1 MTVYADNAATTQMSD
16 SVLKAMMPLLTDIYG
31 NPSSLH
37 SVGQIAKEHLE
48 AARETVA
55 ECIGADPKE
64 IYFTS
69 GGSEADNQA
78 IISAA
83 KLGALRN
90 KKHIISTKIEHH
102 AVLHTLNK
110 LEKEGF
116 EITLLDVPENG
127 VVNVEDVEIVKNGSD
142 NIIIKLRKYIKSK
155 LREKLKKENSEL
167 AISLIV
173 GDRSHISSEVED
185 NFKKANLMH
194 MLAISGA
201 HFSYVILIATFISN
215 RLQHKRL
222 GQLIQ
227 IIAIIF
233 FMNLTGNTASVVR
246 AGIMSILL
254 IGSSICKRQ
263 NDSLNNIAISA
274 IIQIINNP
282 YIIFDSGFMLSY
294 SGVLGIILFYK
305 KISEHIHFKSIAL
318 TISANIFIIP
328 IMIYNFHT
336 ISGSFIISNIC
347 ASWLLGIIIILEF
360 ISLCIPIKLL
370 YMILDLLIMMLRK
383 IAEICA
389 NIPFAQMYVPRY
401 AIFFVIVI
409 YILIFCRKL
418 KCRKYV
424 YSFLTIGVSILLIVN
439 FTDVYQDRMRINF
452 IDVGQGDSCLIRYKG
467 TNIMIDS
474 GGSLSKNKDGKSY
487 DIGEN
492 VLNNYLLNRGITRLD
507 YIMASHFD
515 EDHSQGF
522 VFLLKNMKV
531 KNVIISEQYKTSSIY
546 EQFKQICKK
555 QNIQIIY
562 VRSGDEIR
570 IKDLAF
576 KILHPKSKEN
586 QISENPLNNN
596 AIVCMVKYKNR
607 RILFTGDIEKVAENE
622 MVKEYTN
629 GLKADILKVG
639 HHGSKTSTTK
649 EFLDLINP
657 SVALIGVGQNN
668 KFGHP
673 NEDVIKRL
681 EEKNIQIYRTDEMG
695 EISVVID
702 KNGKI
707 KINTHI

>member
-1 MTVYADNAATTQMSD
+1 MKNRIICVFAIFLVILTIILNKIGYEFGKYEGKKEGVFYAKVISEAEEKNYVYSYQAEIDNKKFILYIPKDVEKLEYGSIIKINAQYTEATRDRNYGGFNYKTY
-16 SVLKAMMPLLTDIYG
+16 LRTKKIYG
-31 NPSSLH
+31 
-37 SVGQIAKEHLE
+37 I
-48 AARETVA
+48 
-55 ECIGADPKE
+55 
-64 IYFTS
+64 F
-69 GGSEADNQA
+69 
-78 IISAA
+78 
-83 KLGALRN
+83 
-90 KKHIISTKIEHH
+90 
-102 AVLHTLNK
+102 
-110 LEKEGF
+110 
-116 EITLLDVPENG
+116 
-127 VVNVEDVEIVKNGSD
+127 NVEDVEIVKNGSD

-515 EDHSQGF
+515 EDYSHGF
-522 VFLLKNMKV
+522 IFLLKNMKV

-695 EISVVID
+695 EISVIID

>member
-1 MTVYADNAATTQMSD
+1 MKNRIICVFAIFLVILTIILNKIGYEFGKYEGKKEGVFYAKVISEAEEKNYVYSYQAEIDNKKFILYIPKDVEKLEYGSIIKINAQYTEATRDRNYGGFNYKTY
-16 SVLKAMMPLLTDIYG
+16 LRTKKIYG
-31 NPSSLH
+31 
-37 SVGQIAKEHLE
+37 I
-48 AARETVA
+48 
-55 ECIGADPKE
+55 
-64 IYFTS
+64 F
-69 GGSEADNQA
+69 
-78 IISAA
+78 
-83 KLGALRN
+83 
-90 KKHIISTKIEHH
+90 
-102 AVLHTLNK
+102 
-110 LEKEGF
+110 
-116 EITLLDVPENG
+116 
-127 VVNVEDVEIVKNGSD
+127 NVEDVEIVKNGSD

-336 ISGSFIISNIC
+336 ISASFIISNIC

-370 YMILDLLIMMLRK
+370 YIILDLLIMMLRK

-507 YIMASHFD
+507 YIMVSHFD

-531 KNVIISEQYKTSSIY
+531 KSVIISEQYKTSSIY

-695 EISVVID
+695 EISVIID

>member
-1 MTVYADNAATTQMSD
+1 MKNRIICVFAIFLVILTIILNKIGYEFGKYEGKKEGVFYAKVISEAEEKNYVYSYQAEIDNKKFILYIPKDVEKLEYGSIIKINAQYTEATRDRNYGGFNYKTY
-16 SVLKAMMPLLTDIYG
+16 LRTKKIYG
-31 NPSSLH
+31 
-37 SVGQIAKEHLE
+37 I
-48 AARETVA
+48 
-55 ECIGADPKE
+55 
-64 IYFTS
+64 F
-69 GGSEADNQA
+69 
-78 IISAA
+78 
-83 KLGALRN
+83 
-90 KKHIISTKIEHH
+90 
-102 AVLHTLNK
+102 
-110 LEKEGF
+110 
-116 EITLLDVPENG
+116 
-127 VVNVEDVEIVKNGSD
+127 NVEDVEIVKNGSD

-233 FMNLTGNTASVVR
+233 FMHLTGNTASVVR

-294 SGVLGIILFYK
+294 AGVLGIILFYK

-562 VRSGDEIR
+562 VKSGDEIR

-695 EISVVID
+695 EISVIID

>member
-1 MTVYADNAATTQMSD
+1 MKNRIICVFAIFLVILTIILNKIGYEFGKYEGKKEGVFYAKVISEAEEKNYVYSYQAEIDNKKFILYISKDVEKLEYGSIIKINAQYTEATRDRNYGGFNYKTY
-16 SVLKAMMPLLTDIYG
+16 LRTKKIYG
-31 NPSSLH
+31 
-37 SVGQIAKEHLE
+37 I
-48 AARETVA
+48 
-55 ECIGADPKE
+55 
-64 IYFTS
+64 F
-69 GGSEADNQA
+69 
-78 IISAA
+78 
-83 KLGALRN
+83 
-90 KKHIISTKIEHH
+90 
-102 AVLHTLNK
+102 
-110 LEKEGF
+110 
-116 EITLLDVPENG
+116 
-127 VVNVEDVEIVKNGSD
+127 NVEDVEIVKNGSD
-142 NIIIKLRKYIKSK
+142 NIIIKLRKYIQSK

-167 AISLIV
+167 AISLIA

-418 KCRKYV
+418 KCKKYV

-695 EISVVID
+695 EISIIID

>member
-1 MTVYADNAATTQMSD
+1 MKNRIICVFAIFLVILTIILNKIGYEFGKYEGKKEGVFYAKVVSEAEEKNYVYSYQAEIDNKKFILYIPKDVEKLEYGSIIKINAQYTEATRDRNYGGFNYKTY
-16 SVLKAMMPLLTDIYG
+16 LHTKKIYG
-31 NPSSLH
+31 
-37 SVGQIAKEHLE
+37 I
-48 AARETVA
+48 
-55 ECIGADPKE
+55 
-64 IYFTS
+64 F
-69 GGSEADNQA
+69 
-78 IISAA
+78 
-83 KLGALRN
+83 
-90 KKHIISTKIEHH
+90 
-102 AVLHTLNK
+102 
-110 LEKEGF
+110 
-116 EITLLDVPENG
+116 
-127 VVNVEDVEIVKNGSD
+127 NVEDVEIVKNGSD

-522 VFLLKNMKV
+522 IFLLKNMKV

-546 EQFKQICKK
+546 EQFKQICKN

-562 VRSGDEIR
+562 VKSGDEIR

-695 EISVVID
+695 EISVIID

-707 KINTHI
+707 KTNTHI

>member
-1 MTVYADNAATTQMSD
+1 MKNRIICVFAIFLVILTIILNKIGYEFGKYEGKKEGVFYAKVISEAEEKNYVYSYQAEIDNKKFILYIPKDVEKLEYGSIIKINAQYTEATRDRNYGGFNYKTY
-16 SVLKAMMPLLTDIYG
+16 LRTKKIYG
-31 NPSSLH
+31 
-37 SVGQIAKEHLE
+37 I
-48 AARETVA
+48 
-55 ECIGADPKE
+55 
-64 IYFTS
+64 F
-69 GGSEADNQA
+69 
-78 IISAA
+78 
-83 KLGALRN
+83 
-90 KKHIISTKIEHH
+90 
-102 AVLHTLNK
+102 
-110 LEKEGF
+110 
-116 EITLLDVPENG
+116 
-127 VVNVEDVEIVKNGSD
+127 NVEDVEIVKNGSD

-305 KISEHIHFKSIAL
+305 KISERIHFKSIAL

-695 EISVVID
+695 EISVIID

>member
-1 MTVYADNAATTQMSD
+1 MKNRIIGVFAIFLVILTIILNKIGYEFGKYEGKKEGVFYAKVISEAEEKNYVYSYQAEIDNKKFILYIPKDVEKLEYGSIIKINAQYTEATRDRNYGGFNYKTY
-16 SVLKAMMPLLTDIYG
+16 LRTKKIYG
-31 NPSSLH
+31 
-37 SVGQIAKEHLE
+37 I
-48 AARETVA
+48 
-55 ECIGADPKE
+55 
-64 IYFTS
+64 F
-69 GGSEADNQA
+69 
-78 IISAA
+78 
-83 KLGALRN
+83 
-90 KKHIISTKIEHH
+90 
-102 AVLHTLNK
+102 
-110 LEKEGF
+110 
-116 EITLLDVPENG
+116 
-127 VVNVEDVEIVKNGSD
+127 NVEDVEIVKNGSD

-522 VFLLKNMKV
+522 IFLLKNMKV

-562 VRSGDEIR
+562 VKSGDEIR

-695 EISVVID
+695 EISIIID

>member
-1 MTVYADNAATTQMSD
+1 MKNRIICVFAIFLVILTIILNKIGYEFGKYEGKKEGVFYAKVISEAEEKNYVYSYQAEIDNKKFILYIPKDVEKLEYGSIIKINAQYTEATRDRNYGGFNYKTY
-16 SVLKAMMPLLTDIYG
+16 LRTKKIYG
-31 NPSSLH
+31 
-37 SVGQIAKEHLE
+37 I
-48 AARETVA
+48 
-55 ECIGADPKE
+55 
-64 IYFTS
+64 F
-69 GGSEADNQA
+69 
-78 IISAA
+78 
-83 KLGALRN
+83 
-90 KKHIISTKIEHH
+90 
-102 AVLHTLNK
+102 
-110 LEKEGF
+110 
-116 EITLLDVPENG
+116 
-127 VVNVEDVEIVKNGSD
+127 NVEDVEIVKNGSD

-173 GDRSHISSEVED
+173 GDRSHILSEVED

-336 ISGSFIISNIC
+336 ISASFIISNIC

-370 YMILDLLIMMLRK
+370 YIILDLLIMMLRK

-695 EISVVID
+695 EISVIID

>member
-1 MTVYADNAATTQMSD
+1 MKNRIICVFAIFLVILTIILNKIGYEFGKYEGKKEGVFYAKVISEAEEKNYVYSYRAEIYNKKFILYIPKDVEKLEYGSIIKINAQYTEATRDRNYGGFNYKTY
-16 SVLKAMMPLLTDIYG
+16 LRTKKIYG
-31 NPSSLH
+31 
-37 SVGQIAKEHLE
+37 I
-48 AARETVA
+48 
-55 ECIGADPKE
+55 
-64 IYFTS
+64 F
-69 GGSEADNQA
+69 
-78 IISAA
+78 
-83 KLGALRN
+83 
-90 KKHIISTKIEHH
+90 
-102 AVLHTLNK
+102 
-110 LEKEGF
+110 
-116 EITLLDVPENG
+116 
-127 VVNVEDVEIVKNGSD
+127 NVEDVEIVKNGSD

-305 KISEHIHFKSIAL
+305 RISEHIHFKSIAL

-418 KCRKYV
+418 KCKKYV

-467 TNIMIDS
+467 INIMIDS

-657 SVALIGVGQNN
+657 SIALIGVGQNN

-695 EISVVID
+695 EISVIID

>member
-1 MTVYADNAATTQMSD
+1 MKNRIICVFAIFFVILTIILNKIGYEFGKYEGKKEGVFYAKVISEAEEKNYVYSYQAEIDNKKFILYIPKDVEKLEYGSIIKINAQYTEATRDRNYGGFNYKTY
-16 SVLKAMMPLLTDIYG
+16 LRTKKIYG
-31 NPSSLH
+31 
-37 SVGQIAKEHLE
+37 I
-48 AARETVA
+48 
-55 ECIGADPKE
+55 
-64 IYFTS
+64 F
-69 GGSEADNQA
+69 
-78 IISAA
+78 
-83 KLGALRN
+83 
-90 KKHIISTKIEHH
+90 
-102 AVLHTLNK
+102 
-110 LEKEGF
+110 
-116 EITLLDVPENG
+116 
-127 VVNVEDVEIVKNGSD
+127 NVEDVEIVKNGSD

-263 NDSLNNIAISA
+263 NDSLNNIVISA

-424 YSFLTIGVSILLIVN
+424 YSFLTIGASILLIVN

-531 KNVIISEQYKTSSIY
+531 KNVIISEQYKTTSIY

-695 EISVVID
+695 EISVIID

>member
-1 MTVYADNAATTQMSD
+1 MKNRIICVFAIFLVILTIILNKIGYEFGKYEGKKEGVFYAKVISEAEEKNYVYSYQAEIDNKKFILYIPKDVEKLEYGSIIKINAQYTEATRDRNYGGFNYKTY
-16 SVLKAMMPLLTDIYG
+16 LRTKKIYG
-31 NPSSLH
+31 
-37 SVGQIAKEHLE
+37 I
-48 AARETVA
+48 
-55 ECIGADPKE
+55 
-64 IYFTS
+64 F
-69 GGSEADNQA
+69 
-78 IISAA
+78 
-83 KLGALRN
+83 
-90 KKHIISTKIEHH
+90 
-102 AVLHTLNK
+102 
-110 LEKEGF
+110 
-116 EITLLDVPENG
+116 
-127 VVNVEDVEIVKNGSD
+127 NVEDVEIVKNGSD

-336 ISGSFIISNIC
+336 ISASFIISNIC

-424 YSFLTIGVSILLIVN
+424 YSFLTIGASILLIVN
-439 FTDVYQDRMRINF
+439 FIDVYQDRMRINF

-507 YIMASHFD
+507 YIMVSHFD

-531 KNVIISEQYKTSSIY
+531 KSVIISEQYKTSSIY

-649 EFLDLINP
+649 EFIDLINP

-695 EISVVID
+695 EISVIID

>member
-1 MTVYADNAATTQMSD
+1 MKNRIICVFAIFLVILTIILNKIGYEFGKYEGKKEGVFYAKVISEAEEKNYVYSYQAEIDNKKFILYIPKDVEKLEYGSIIKINAQYTEATRDRNYGGFNYKTY
-16 SVLKAMMPLLTDIYG
+16 LRTKKIYG
-31 NPSSLH
+31 
-37 SVGQIAKEHLE
+37 I
-48 AARETVA
+48 
-55 ECIGADPKE
+55 
-64 IYFTS
+64 F
-69 GGSEADNQA
+69 
-78 IISAA
+78 
-83 KLGALRN
+83 
-90 KKHIISTKIEHH
+90 
-102 AVLHTLNK
+102 
-110 LEKEGF
+110 
-116 EITLLDVPENG
+116 
-127 VVNVEDVEIVKNGSD
+127 NVENVEIVKNGSD

-522 VFLLKNMKV
+522 IFLLKNMKV

-562 VRSGDEIR
+562 VKSGDEIR

-695 EISVVID
+695 EISVIID

>member
-1 MTVYADNAATTQMSD
+1 MKNRIIGVFAIFLVILTIILNKIGYEFGKYEGKKEGVFYAKVISEAEEKNYVYSYQAEIDNKKFILYIPKDVEKLEYGSIIKINAQYTEATRDRNYGGFNYKTY
-16 SVLKAMMPLLTDIYG
+16 LRTKKIYG
-31 NPSSLH
+31 
-37 SVGQIAKEHLE
+37 I
-48 AARETVA
+48 
-55 ECIGADPKE
+55 
-64 IYFTS
+64 F
-69 GGSEADNQA
+69 
-78 IISAA
+78 
-83 KLGALRN
+83 
-90 KKHIISTKIEHH
+90 
-102 AVLHTLNK
+102 
-110 LEKEGF
+110 
-116 EITLLDVPENG
+116 
-127 VVNVEDVEIVKNGSD
+127 NVEDVEIVKNGSD

-522 VFLLKNMKV
+522 IFLLKNMKV

-562 VRSGDEIR
+562 VKSGDEIR

-695 EISVVID
+695 EISVIID

>member
-1 MTVYADNAATTQMSD
+1 MKNRIICVFAIFLVILIIILNKIGYEFGKYEGKKEGVFYAKIISEAEEKNYVYSYQAKIDNKKFILYIPKD
-16 SVLKAMMPLLTDIYG
+16 VEKLEYG
-31 NPSSLH
+31 SIIKINA
-37 SVGQIAKEHLE
+37 QYTE
-48 AARETVA
+48 AARDRNYGGFNYKTYLRT
-55 ECIGADPKE
+55 KK
-64 IYFTS
+64 IYGIF
-69 GGSEADNQA
+69 
-78 IISAA
+78 
-83 KLGALRN
+83 
-90 KKHIISTKIEHH
+90 
-102 AVLHTLNK
+102 
-110 LEKEGF
+110 
-116 EITLLDVPENG
+116 
-127 VVNVEDVEIVKNGSD
+127 NVENVEIIKTGND
-142 NIIIKLRKYIKSK
+142 DIIIKVRKYIKSK

-201 HFSYVILIATFISN
+201 HFSYIILIATFISN
-215 RLQHKRL
+215 RLRYKRL

-227 IIAIIF
+227 IIVIIF

-246 AGIMSILL
+246 AGIMSLLL

-305 KISEHIHFKSIAL
+305 RISEHIHFKSIAL

-328 IMIYNFHT
+328 VMIYNFHT

-360 ISLCIPIKLL
+360 ILLCIPVKLL

-383 IAEICA
+383 IAEVCA
-389 NIPFAQMYVPRY
+389 NIPFAQIYVPRY
-401 AIFFVIVI
+401 AVIFVIVI
-409 YILIFCRKL
+409 YVLIFCRKL

-424 YSFLTIGVSILLIVN
+424 YSFLTIGVSILLIVH
-439 FTDVYQDRMRINF
+439 FTDVYQDRMKINF

-474 GGSLSKNKDGKSY
+474 GGSLSKNEEGKSY

-522 VFLLKNMKV
+522 IFLLKNMKV

-546 EQFKQICKK
+546 EQFKQICKN
-555 QNIQIIY
+555 QNIRIIY
-562 VRSGDEIR
+562 VKSGDEIR

-576 KILHPKSKEN
+576 KILHPQSKEN
-586 QISENPLNNN
+586 QISDNPLNNN

-607 RILFTGDIEKVAENE
+607 KILFTGDIEKVAENE
-622 MVKEYTN
+622 LVKEYTN

-649 EFLDLINP
+649 QFLDLINP
-657 SVALIGVGQNN
+657 SIALIGVGQNN

-681 EEKNIQIYRTDEMG
+681 KEKNIQIYRTDEMG
-695 EISVVID
+695 EISVIIN

>member
-1 MTVYADNAATTQMSD
+1 MKNRIICVFAIFLVILTIILNKIGYEFGKYEGKKEGVFYAKVISEAEEKNYVYSYQAEIDNKKFILYIPKDVEKLEYGSIIKINAQYTEATRDRNYGGFNYKTY
-16 SVLKAMMPLLTDIYG
+16 LRTKKIYG
-31 NPSSLH
+31 
-37 SVGQIAKEHLE
+37 I
-48 AARETVA
+48 
-55 ECIGADPKE
+55 
-64 IYFTS
+64 F
-69 GGSEADNQA
+69 
-78 IISAA
+78 
-83 KLGALRN
+83 
-90 KKHIISTKIEHH
+90 
-102 AVLHTLNK
+102 
-110 LEKEGF
+110 
-116 EITLLDVPENG
+116 
-127 VVNVEDVEIVKNGSD
+127 NVEDVEIVKNGSD

-185 NFKKANLMH
+185 NFKKSNLMH

-546 EQFKQICKK
+546 EQFKQICKN

-695 EISVVID
+695 EISVIID

>member
-1 MTVYADNAATTQMSD
+1 MKNRIICVFAIFLVILTIILNKIGYEFGKYEGKKEGVFYAKVISEAEEKNYVYSYQAEIDNKKFILYIPKDVEKLEYGSIIKINAQYTEATRDRNYGGFNYKTY
-16 SVLKAMMPLLTDIYG
+16 LRTKKIYG
-31 NPSSLH
+31 
-37 SVGQIAKEHLE
+37 I
-48 AARETVA
+48 
-55 ECIGADPKE
+55 
-64 IYFTS
+64 F
-69 GGSEADNQA
+69 
-78 IISAA
+78 
-83 KLGALRN
+83 
-90 KKHIISTKIEHH
+90 
-102 AVLHTLNK
+102 
-110 LEKEGF
+110 
-116 EITLLDVPENG
+116 
-127 VVNVEDVEIVKNGSD
+127 NVEDVEIVKNGSD

-305 KISEHIHFKSIAL
+305 RISEHIHFKSIAL

-389 NIPFAQMYVPRY
+389 NIPFAQIYVPRY

-467 TNIMIDS
+467 INIMIDS

-695 EISVVID
+695 EISVIID

>member
-1 MTVYADNAATTQMSD
+1 MKNRIICVFAIFLVILTIILNKIGYEFGKYEGKKEGVFYAKVISEAEEKNYVYSYQAEIDNKKFILYIPKDVEKLEYGSIIKINAQYTEATRDRNYGGFNYKTY
-16 SVLKAMMPLLTDIYG
+16 LRTKKIYG
-31 NPSSLH
+31 
-37 SVGQIAKEHLE
+37 I
-48 AARETVA
+48 
-55 ECIGADPKE
+55 
-64 IYFTS
+64 F
-69 GGSEADNQA
+69 
-78 IISAA
+78 
-83 KLGALRN
+83 
-90 KKHIISTKIEHH
+90 
-102 AVLHTLNK
+102 
-110 LEKEGF
+110 
-116 EITLLDVPENG
+116 
-127 VVNVEDVEIVKNGSD
+127 NVENVEIVKNGSD

-424 YSFLTIGVSILLIVN
+424 YSFLTIGASILLIVN

-507 YIMASHFD
+507 YIMVSHFD

-531 KNVIISEQYKTSSIY
+531 KSVIISEQYKTSSIY

-649 EFLDLINP
+649 EFLDFINP

-695 EISVVID
+695 EISVIID

>member
-1 MTVYADNAATTQMSD
+1 MKNRIICVFAIFLVILTIILNKIGYEFGKYEGKKEGVFYAKVISEAEEKNYVYSYQAEIDNKKFILYIPKDVEKLEYGSIIKINAQYTEATRDRNYGGFNYKTY
-16 SVLKAMMPLLTDIYG
+16 LRTKKIYG
-31 NPSSLH
+31 
-37 SVGQIAKEHLE
+37 I
-48 AARETVA
+48 
-55 ECIGADPKE
+55 
-64 IYFTS
+64 F
-69 GGSEADNQA
+69 
-78 IISAA
+78 
-83 KLGALRN
+83 
-90 KKHIISTKIEHH
+90 
-102 AVLHTLNK
+102 
-110 LEKEGF
+110 
-116 EITLLDVPENG
+116 
-127 VVNVEDVEIVKNGSD
+127 NVENVEIVKNGSD

-173 GDRSHISSEVED
+173 GDRSHISSKVED

-389 NIPFAQMYVPRY
+389 NISFAQMYVPRY

-418 KCRKYV
+418 KCKKYV

-695 EISVVID
+695 EISVIID

>member
-1 MTVYADNAATTQMSD
+1 MKNRIICVFAIFLVILTIILNKIGYEFGKYEGKKEGVFYAKVISEAEEKNYVYSYQAEIDNKKFILYIPKDVEKLEYGSIIKINAQYTEATRDRNYGGFNYKTY
-16 SVLKAMMPLLTDIYG
+16 LRTKKIYG
-31 NPSSLH
+31 
-37 SVGQIAKEHLE
+37 I
-48 AARETVA
+48 
-55 ECIGADPKE
+55 
-64 IYFTS
+64 F
-69 GGSEADNQA
+69 
-78 IISAA
+78 
-83 KLGALRN
+83 
-90 KKHIISTKIEHH
+90 
-102 AVLHTLNK
+102 
-110 LEKEGF
+110 
-116 EITLLDVPENG
+116 
-127 VVNVEDVEIVKNGSD
+127 NVEDVEIVKNGSD

-439 FTDVYQDRMRINF
+439 FTDIYQDRMRINF

-507 YIMASHFD
+507 YIMASHLD

-695 EISVVID
+695 EISVIID

-707 KINTHI
+707 KINTYI

>member
-1 MTVYADNAATTQMSD
+1 MKNRIICVFAIFLVILTIILNKIGYEFGKYEGKKEGVFYAKVISEAEEKNYVYSYQAEIYNKKFILYIPKDVEKLEYGSIIKINAQYTEATRDRNYGGFNYKTY
-16 SVLKAMMPLLTDIYG
+16 LRTKKIYG
-31 NPSSLH
+31 
-37 SVGQIAKEHLE
+37 I
-48 AARETVA
+48 
-55 ECIGADPKE
+55 
-64 IYFTS
+64 F
-69 GGSEADNQA
+69 
-78 IISAA
+78 
-83 KLGALRN
+83 
-90 KKHIISTKIEHH
+90 
-102 AVLHTLNK
+102 
-110 LEKEGF
+110 
-116 EITLLDVPENG
+116 
-127 VVNVEDVEIVKNGSD
+127 NVEDVEIVKNGSD

-522 VFLLKNMKV
+522 IFLLKNMKV

-562 VRSGDEIR
+562 VKSGDEIR

-695 EISVVID
+695 EISVIID

>member
-1 MTVYADNAATTQMSD
+1 MKNRIICVFAIFLVILIIILNKIGYEFGKYEGKKEGVFYAKVISEAEEKNYVYSYQAEIDNKKFILYIPKDVEKLEYGSIIKINAQYTEATRDRNYGGFNYKTY
-16 SVLKAMMPLLTDIYG
+16 LRTKKIYG
-31 NPSSLH
+31 
-37 SVGQIAKEHLE
+37 I
-48 AARETVA
+48 
-55 ECIGADPKE
+55 
-64 IYFTS
+64 F
-69 GGSEADNQA
+69 
-78 IISAA
+78 
-83 KLGALRN
+83 
-90 KKHIISTKIEHH
+90 
-102 AVLHTLNK
+102 
-110 LEKEGF
+110 
-116 EITLLDVPENG
+116 
-127 VVNVEDVEIVKNGSD
+127 NVEDVEIVKNGSN

-215 RLQHKRL
+215 RFQYKRL

-305 KISEHIHFKSIAL
+305 RISEHIHFKSIAL

-383 IAEICA
+383 ISEICA

-418 KCRKYV
+418 KCGKYV

-695 EISVVID
+695 EISVIID

>member
-1 MTVYADNAATTQMSD
+1 MKNRIICVFAIFLVILTIILNKIGYEFGKYEGKKEGVFYAKVISEAEEKNYVYSYQAEIDNKKFILYIPKDVEKLEYGSIIKINAQYTEATRDRNYGGFNYKTY
-16 SVLKAMMPLLTDIYG
+16 LRTKKIYG
-31 NPSSLH
+31 
-37 SVGQIAKEHLE
+37 I
-48 AARETVA
+48 
-55 ECIGADPKE
+55 
-64 IYFTS
+64 F
-69 GGSEADNQA
+69 
-78 IISAA
+78 
-83 KLGALRN
+83 
-90 KKHIISTKIEHH
+90 
-102 AVLHTLNK
+102 
-110 LEKEGF
+110 
-116 EITLLDVPENG
+116 
-127 VVNVEDVEIVKNGSD
+127 NVENVEIVKNGSD

-401 AIFFVIVI
+401 VIFFVIVI

-474 GGSLSKNKDGKSY
+474 GGSLSKNKDEKSY

-522 VFLLKNMKV
+522 IFLLKNMKV

-695 EISVVID
+695 EISVIID

>member
-1 MTVYADNAATTQMSD
+1 MKNRIICVFAIFLVILTIILNKIGYEFGKYEGKKEGVFYAKVISEAEEKNYVYSYQAEIDNKKFILYIPKDVEKLEYGSIIKINAQYTEATRDRNYGGFNYKTY
-16 SVLKAMMPLLTDIYG
+16 LRTKKIYG
-31 NPSSLH
+31 
-37 SVGQIAKEHLE
+37 I
-48 AARETVA
+48 
-55 ECIGADPKE
+55 
-64 IYFTS
+64 F
-69 GGSEADNQA
+69 
-78 IISAA
+78 
-83 KLGALRN
+83 
-90 KKHIISTKIEHH
+90 
-102 AVLHTLNK
+102 
-110 LEKEGF
+110 
-116 EITLLDVPENG
+116 
-127 VVNVEDVEIVKNGSD
+127 NVEDVEIVKNGSD

-201 HFSYVILIATFISN
+201 HFSYVILIAIFISN

-305 KISEHIHFKSIAL
+305 RISEHIHFKSIAL

-418 KCRKYV
+418 KCKKYV

-467 TNIMIDS
+467 INIMIDS

-695 EISVVID
+695 EISVIID

>member
-1 MTVYADNAATTQMSD
+1 MKNRIICVFAIFLVILTIILNKIGYEFGKYEGKKEGVFYAKVISEAEEKNYVYSYQAEIDNKKFILYIPKDVEKLEYGSIIKINAQYTEATRDRNYGGFNYKTY
-16 SVLKAMMPLLTDIYG
+16 LRTKKIYG
-31 NPSSLH
+31 
-37 SVGQIAKEHLE
+37 I
-48 AARETVA
+48 
-55 ECIGADPKE
+55 
-64 IYFTS
+64 F
-69 GGSEADNQA
+69 
-78 IISAA
+78 
-83 KLGALRN
+83 
-90 KKHIISTKIEHH
+90 
-102 AVLHTLNK
+102 
-110 LEKEGF
+110 
-116 EITLLDVPENG
+116 
-127 VVNVEDVEIVKNGSD
+127 NVEDVEIVKNGSD

-336 ISGSFIISNIC
+336 ISASFIISNIC

-370 YMILDLLIMMLRK
+370 YIILDLLIMMLRK

-562 VRSGDEIR
+562 VRSGDKIR

-695 EISVVID
+695 EISVIID

>member
-1 MTVYADNAATTQMSD
+1 MKNRIICVFAIFLVILTIILNKIGYEFGKYEGKKEGVFYAKIISEAEEKNYVYSYQAEIDNKKFILYIPKDVEKLEYGSIIKINAQYTEATRDRNYGGFNYKTY
-16 SVLKAMMPLLTDIYG
+16 LRTKKIYG
-31 NPSSLH
+31 
-37 SVGQIAKEHLE
+37 I
-48 AARETVA
+48 
-55 ECIGADPKE
+55 
-64 IYFTS
+64 F
-69 GGSEADNQA
+69 
-78 IISAA
+78 
-83 KLGALRN
+83 
-90 KKHIISTKIEHH
+90 
-102 AVLHTLNK
+102 
-110 LEKEGF
+110 
-116 EITLLDVPENG
+116 
-127 VVNVEDVEIVKNGSD
+127 NVEDVEIVKNGSD

-424 YSFLTIGVSILLIVN
+424 YSFLTIGASILLIVN

-507 YIMASHFD
+507 YIMVSHFD

-531 KNVIISEQYKTSSIY
+531 KSVIISEQYKTSSIY

-695 EISVVID
+695 EISVIID

>member
-1 MTVYADNAATTQMSD
+1 MKNRIICVFAIFLVILTIILNKIGYEFGKYEGKKEGVFYAKVISEAEEKNYVYSYQAEIYNKKFILYIPKDVEKLEYGSIIKINAQYTEATRDRNYGGFNYKTY
-16 SVLKAMMPLLTDIYG
+16 LRTKKIYG
-31 NPSSLH
+31 
-37 SVGQIAKEHLE
+37 I
-48 AARETVA
+48 
-55 ECIGADPKE
+55 
-64 IYFTS
+64 F
-69 GGSEADNQA
+69 
-78 IISAA
+78 
-83 KLGALRN
+83 
-90 KKHIISTKIEHH
+90 
-102 AVLHTLNK
+102 
-110 LEKEGF
+110 
-116 EITLLDVPENG
+116 
-127 VVNVEDVEIVKNGSD
+127 NVEDVEIVKNGSD

-418 KCRKYV
+418 KCKKYV

-467 TNIMIDS
+467 INIMIDS

-695 EISVVID
+695 EISVIID

>member
-1 MTVYADNAATTQMSD
+1 MKNRIICVFAIFLVILTIILNKIGYEFGKYEGKKEGVFYAKVISEAEEKNYVYSYQAEIDNKKFILYIPKDVEKLEYGSIIKINAQYTEATRDRNYGGFNYKTY
-16 SVLKAMMPLLTDIYG
+16 LRTKKIYG
-31 NPSSLH
+31 
-37 SVGQIAKEHLE
+37 I
-48 AARETVA
+48 
-55 ECIGADPKE
+55 
-64 IYFTS
+64 F
-69 GGSEADNQA
+69 
-78 IISAA
+78 
-83 KLGALRN
+83 
-90 KKHIISTKIEHH
+90 
-102 AVLHTLNK
+102 
-110 LEKEGF
+110 
-116 EITLLDVPENG
+116 
-127 VVNVEDVEIVKNGSD
+127 NVEDVEIVKNGSD

-336 ISGSFIISNIC
+336 ISASFIISNIC

-370 YMILDLLIMMLRK
+370 YIILDLLIMMLRK

-418 KCRKYV
+418 KCKKYV

-562 VRSGDEIR
+562 VKSGDEIR

-695 EISVVID
+695 EISVIID

>member
-1 MTVYADNAATTQMSD
+1 MKNRIICVFAIFLVILTIILNKIGYEFGKYEGKKEGVFYAKVISEAEEKNYVYSYQAEIDNKKFILYIPKDVEKLEYGSIIKINAQYTEATRDRNYGGFNYKTY
-16 SVLKAMMPLLTDIYG
+16 LRTKKIYG
-31 NPSSLH
+31 
-37 SVGQIAKEHLE
+37 I
-48 AARETVA
+48 
-55 ECIGADPKE
+55 
-64 IYFTS
+64 F
-69 GGSEADNQA
+69 
-78 IISAA
+78 
-83 KLGALRN
+83 
-90 KKHIISTKIEHH
+90 
-102 AVLHTLNK
+102 
-110 LEKEGF
+110 
-116 EITLLDVPENG
+116 
-127 VVNVEDVEIVKNGSD
+127 NVENVEIVKNGSD

-418 KCRKYV
+418 KCKKYV

-522 VFLLKNMKV
+522 IFLLKNMKV

-695 EISVVID
+695 EISVIID

-707 KINTHI
+707 KIYTHI

>member
-1 MTVYADNAATTQMSD
+1 MKNRIICVFAIFLVILTIILNKIGYEFGKYEGKKEGVFYAKVISEAEEKNYVYSYQAEIDNKKFILYIPKDIEKLEYGSIIKINAQYTEATRDRNYGGFNYKTY
-16 SVLKAMMPLLTDIYG
+16 LRTKKIYG
-31 NPSSLH
+31 
-37 SVGQIAKEHLE
+37 I
-48 AARETVA
+48 
-55 ECIGADPKE
+55 
-64 IYFTS
+64 F
-69 GGSEADNQA
+69 
-78 IISAA
+78 
-83 KLGALRN
+83 
-90 KKHIISTKIEHH
+90 
-102 AVLHTLNK
+102 
-110 LEKEGF
+110 
-116 EITLLDVPENG
+116 
-127 VVNVEDVEIVKNGSD
+127 NVEDVEIVKNGSD

-201 HFSYVILIATFISN
+201 HFSYVILIATLISN

-401 AIFFVIVI
+401 AIFFAIVI

-439 FTDVYQDRMRINF
+439 FIDVYQDRMRINF

-522 VFLLKNMKV
+522 IFLLKNMKV

-649 EFLDLINP
+649 EFLDFINP

-695 EISVVID
+695 EISVIID

>member
-1 MTVYADNAATTQMSD
+1 MKNKIICVFAIFLIILIIILNKIGYEFGKYEGRKEGTFNAKIISEAEEKNYVYSYQAEIDNKKFILYIPKD
-16 SVLKAMMPLLTDIYG
+16 VEKLEYG
-31 NPSSLH
+31 SIIKINA
-37 SVGQIAKEHLE
+37 QYTE
-48 AARETVA
+48 AARDRNYGGFNYKTYLRT
-55 ECIGADPKE
+55 KK
-64 IYFTS
+64 IYGIF
-69 GGSEADNQA
+69 
-78 IISAA
+78 
-83 KLGALRN
+83 
-90 KKHIISTKIEHH
+90 
-102 AVLHTLNK
+102 
-110 LEKEGF
+110 
-116 EITLLDVPENG
+116 
-127 VVNVEDVEIVKNGSD
+127 NVENAEVIKHGND
-142 NIIIKLRKYIKSK
+142 NMIIKLRKYIKSK

-173 GDRSHISSEVED
+173 GD
-185 NFKKANLMH
+185 
-194 MLAISGA
+194 
-201 HFSYVILIATFISN
+201 

-254 IGSSICKRQ
+254 ICSSICKRQ

-305 KISEHIHFKSIAL
+305 RISEHIHFKSIAL
-318 TISANIFIIP
+318 TISANVFIIP

-370 YMILDLLIMMLRK
+370 YMILDLLIIMLRK

-389 NIPFAQMYVPRY
+389 NIPFAQIYVPRH
-401 AIFFVIVI
+401 AIFFVILI

-424 YSFLTIGVSILLIVN
+424 YSFLIVGVSILLIIH
-439 FTDVYQDRMRINF
+439 FTDVYQDKMKINF

-522 VFLLKNMKV
+522 IFLLKNMKV

-555 QNIQIIY
+555 QNIRIIY

-576 KILHPKSKEN
+576 KILHPQSKEN

-607 RILFTGDIEKVAENE
+607 KILFTGDIEKVAENE
-622 MVKEYTN
+622 LVKEYN
-629 GLKADILKVG
+629 NDLKADILKVG

-673 NEDVIKRL
+673 NEEVIKRL
-681 EEKNIQIYRTDEMG
+681 KEKNIQIYRTDEMG
-695 EISVVID
+695 EISVIID
-702 KNGKI
+702 KNGRI

>member
-1 MTVYADNAATTQMSD
+1 MKNRIICVFAIFLVILTIILNKIGYEFGKYEGKKEGVFYAKVISEAEEKNYVYSYQAEIDNKKFILYIPKDVEKLEYGSIIKINAQYTEATRDRNYGGFNYKTY
-16 SVLKAMMPLLTDIYG
+16 LCTKKIYG
-31 NPSSLH
+31 
-37 SVGQIAKEHLE
+37 I
-48 AARETVA
+48 
-55 ECIGADPKE
+55 
-64 IYFTS
+64 F
-69 GGSEADNQA
+69 
-78 IISAA
+78 
-83 KLGALRN
+83 
-90 KKHIISTKIEHH
+90 
-102 AVLHTLNK
+102 
-110 LEKEGF
+110 
-116 EITLLDVPENG
+116 
-127 VVNVEDVEIVKNGSD
+127 NVEDVEIVKNGSD

-562 VRSGDEIR
+562 VKSGDEIR

-695 EISVVID
+695 EISVIID

>member
-1 MTVYADNAATTQMSD
+1 MKNRIICVFAIFLVILTIILNKIGYEFGKYEGKKEGVFYAKVISEAEEKNYVYSYQAEIDNKKFILYIPKDVEKLEYGSIIKINAQYTEATRDRNYGGFNYKTY
-16 SVLKAMMPLLTDIYG
+16 LRTKKIYG
-31 NPSSLH
+31 
-37 SVGQIAKEHLE
+37 I
-48 AARETVA
+48 
-55 ECIGADPKE
+55 
-64 IYFTS
+64 F
-69 GGSEADNQA
+69 
-78 IISAA
+78 
-83 KLGALRN
+83 
-90 KKHIISTKIEHH
+90 
-102 AVLHTLNK
+102 
-110 LEKEGF
+110 
-116 EITLLDVPENG
+116 
-127 VVNVEDVEIVKNGSD
+127 NVEDVKIVKNGSD

-215 RLQHKRL
+215 RFQHKRL

-360 ISLCIPIKLL
+360 ILLCIPIKLL

-418 KCRKYV
+418 KCKKYV
-424 YSFLTIGVSILLIVN
+424 YSFLTIGASILLIVN

-531 KNVIISEQYKTSSIY
+531 KNVIISEQYKTTSIY

-562 VRSGDEIR
+562 VKSGDEIR

-695 EISVVID
+695 EISIIID

>member
-1 MTVYADNAATTQMSD
+1 MKNRIICVFAIFLVILTIILNKIGYEFGKYEGKKEGVFYAKVISEAEEKNYVYSYQAEIDNKKFILYIPKDVEKLEYGSIIKINAQYTEATRDRNYGGFNYKTY
-16 SVLKAMMPLLTDIYG
+16 LRTKKIYG
-31 NPSSLH
+31 
-37 SVGQIAKEHLE
+37 I
-48 AARETVA
+48 
-55 ECIGADPKE
+55 
-64 IYFTS
+64 F
-69 GGSEADNQA
+69 
-78 IISAA
+78 
-83 KLGALRN
+83 
-90 KKHIISTKIEHH
+90 
-102 AVLHTLNK
+102 
-110 LEKEGF
+110 
-116 EITLLDVPENG
+116 
-127 VVNVEDVEIVKNGSD
+127 NVEDVKIVKNGSD

-215 RLQHKRL
+215 RFQHKRL

-418 KCRKYV
+418 KCKKYV
-424 YSFLTIGVSILLIVN
+424 YSFLTIGASILLIVN

-515 EDHSQGF
+515 EDHIQGF
-522 VFLLKNMKV
+522 IFLLKNMKV

-562 VRSGDEIR
+562 VKSGDEIR

-695 EISVVID
+695 EISVIID

>member
-1 MTVYADNAATTQMSD
+1 MKNRIICVFAIFLVILIIILNKIGYEFGKYEGKKEGVFYAKVISEAEEKNYVYSYQAEIDNKKFILYIPKDVEKLEYGSIIKINAQYTEATRDRNYGGFNYKTY
-16 SVLKAMMPLLTDIYG
+16 LRTKKIYG
-31 NPSSLH
+31 
-37 SVGQIAKEHLE
+37 I
-48 AARETVA
+48 
-55 ECIGADPKE
+55 
-64 IYFTS
+64 F
-69 GGSEADNQA
+69 
-78 IISAA
+78 
-83 KLGALRN
+83 
-90 KKHIISTKIEHH
+90 
-102 AVLHTLNK
+102 
-110 LEKEGF
+110 
-116 EITLLDVPENG
+116 
-127 VVNVEDVEIVKNGSD
+127 NVEDAEIVKNGSD

-173 GDRSHISSEVED
+173 GDRLHISSEVED

-305 KISEHIHFKSIAL
+305 RISEHIHFKSIAL

-418 KCRKYV
+418 KCKKYV

-522 VFLLKNMKV
+522 IFLLKNMKV

-562 VRSGDEIR
+562 VKSGDEIR

-596 AIVCMVKYKNR
+596 AIVCMVRYKNR

-695 EISVVID
+695 EISVIID

>member
-1 MTVYADNAATTQMSD
+1 MKNRIICVFAIFLVILTIILNKIGYEFGKYEGKKEGVFYAKVISEAEEKNYVYSYQAEIDNKKFILYIPKDVEKLEYGSIIKINAQYTEATRDRNYGGFNYKTY
-16 SVLKAMMPLLTDIYG
+16 LRTKKIYG
-31 NPSSLH
+31 
-37 SVGQIAKEHLE
+37 I
-48 AARETVA
+48 
-55 ECIGADPKE
+55 
-64 IYFTS
+64 F
-69 GGSEADNQA
+69 
-78 IISAA
+78 
-83 KLGALRN
+83 
-90 KKHIISTKIEHH
+90 
-102 AVLHTLNK
+102 
-110 LEKEGF
+110 
-116 EITLLDVPENG
+116 
-127 VVNVEDVEIVKNGSD
+127 NVEDVEIVKNGSD

-173 GDRSHISSEVED
+173 GDRLHISSEVED

-215 RLQHKRL
+215 RFQHKRL

-401 AIFFVIVI
+401 AIFFVIII

-695 EISVVID
+695 EISIIID

>member
-1 MTVYADNAATTQMSD
+1 MKNRIICVFAIFLVILTIILNKIGYEFGKYEGKKEGVFYAKVISEAEEKNYVYSYQAEIDNKKFILYIPKDVEKLEYGSIIKINAQYTEATRDRNYGGFNYKTY
-16 SVLKAMMPLLTDIYG
+16 LRTKKIYG
-31 NPSSLH
+31 
-37 SVGQIAKEHLE
+37 I
-48 AARETVA
+48 
-55 ECIGADPKE
+55 
-64 IYFTS
+64 F
-69 GGSEADNQA
+69 
-78 IISAA
+78 
-83 KLGALRN
+83 
-90 KKHIISTKIEHH
+90 
-102 AVLHTLNK
+102 
-110 LEKEGF
+110 
-116 EITLLDVPENG
+116 
-127 VVNVEDVEIVKNGSD
+127 NVEDAEIVKNGSD

-294 SGVLGIILFYK
+294 AGVLGIILFYK
-305 KISEHIHFKSIAL
+305 RISEHIQFKSIAL

-424 YSFLTIGVSILLIVN
+424 YSFLTIGASILLIVN
-439 FTDVYQDRMRINF
+439 FTDVYQDRTRINF

-474 GGSLSKNKDGKSY
+474 GGSLSKNKDGKPY

-492 VLNNYLLNRGITRLD
+492 VLNNYLLNRGITILD

-639 HHGSKTSTTK
+639 HHGSKTSITK

-695 EISVVID
+695 EISVIID

>member
-1 MTVYADNAATTQMSD
+1 MKNRIICVFAIFLVILTIILNKIGYEFGKYEGKKEGVFYAKVISEAEEKNYVYSYQAEIDNKKFILYIPKDVEKLEYGSIIKINAQYTEATRDRNYGGFNYKTY
-16 SVLKAMMPLLTDIYG
+16 LRTKKIYG
-31 NPSSLH
+31 
-37 SVGQIAKEHLE
+37 I
-48 AARETVA
+48 
-55 ECIGADPKE
+55 
-64 IYFTS
+64 F
-69 GGSEADNQA
+69 
-78 IISAA
+78 
-83 KLGALRN
+83 
-90 KKHIISTKIEHH
+90 
-102 AVLHTLNK
+102 
-110 LEKEGF
+110 
-116 EITLLDVPENG
+116 
-127 VVNVEDVEIVKNGSD
+127 NVENVEIVKNGSD

-401 AIFFVIVI
+401 VIFFVIVI

-474 GGSLSKNKDGKSY
+474 GGSLSKNKDEKSY

-522 VFLLKNMKV
+522 IFLLKNMKV

-562 VRSGDEIR
+562 VKSGDEIR

-695 EISVVID
+695 EISVIID

>member
-1 MTVYADNAATTQMSD
+1 MKNRIICVFAIFLVILTIILNKIGYEFGKYEGKKEGVFYAKVISEAEEKNYVYSYQAEIDNKKFILYIPKDVEKLEYGSIIKINAQYTEATRDRNYGGFNYKTY
-16 SVLKAMMPLLTDIYG
+16 LRTKKIYG
-31 NPSSLH
+31 
-37 SVGQIAKEHLE
+37 I
-48 AARETVA
+48 
-55 ECIGADPKE
+55 
-64 IYFTS
+64 F
-69 GGSEADNQA
+69 
-78 IISAA
+78 
-83 KLGALRN
+83 
-90 KKHIISTKIEHH
+90 
-102 AVLHTLNK
+102 
-110 LEKEGF
+110 
-116 EITLLDVPENG
+116 
-127 VVNVEDVEIVKNGSD
+127 NVEDVEIVKNGSD

-347 ASWLLGIIIILEF
+347 VSWLLGIIIILEF

-562 VRSGDEIR
+562 VKSGDEIR

-695 EISVVID
+695 EISVIID